1 MIAPPPSTQTDRL
14 AELESYRVLD
24 TEPEQGFDDVV
35 ALAARICET
44 PVALISLVDRDR
56 QWFKARFGFEAD
68 QTPLE
73 QSICSHAI
81 LNEGILEIEDTWLDA
96 RTVDNPLCVTMQEPI
111 RFYAGA
117 PLVTESGLKLGT
129 LCVLDV
135 TPRKLNALQHETLRV
150 LAGQVMRQLQLGRA
164 LQTETVLRDEIDHR
178 VKNSLQT
185 VTSFIRLY
193 SSRAKLPETKDALA
207 AIRRRVDAIVQLHS
221 ELYQTHDF
229 DMIRLDRYL
238 DRVVRLLQGT
248 AGANIR
254 IETGIAQVS
263 TDSRKA
269 ATLAMI
275 VSEFCANSVKHAFP
289 SGQAGRIRVDLS
301 RQDNGAMLLVCKDD
315 GVGSA
320 HVPAPAENE
329 MVSIGKRLMET
340 AAEQIGGAMTLNA
353 DRDGYELRLE
363 FDHPPD
369 VVEEPIRAAA
379 P

>member
-221 ELYQTHDF
+221 ELYQTHEF

-254 IETGIAQVS
+254 IETGDRAGQHGFTQGGDARDDRQRILRQ
-263 TDSRKA
+263 
-269 ATLAMI
+269 
-275 VSEFCANSVKHAFP
+275 F
-289 SGQAGRIRVDLS
+289 GQARLSLRAGGPDQGRS
-301 RQDNGAMLLVCKDD
+301 QPTGQGAMLLVCRTT
-315 GVGSA
+315 A
-320 HVPAPAENE
+320 WAPP
-329 MVSIGKRLMET
+329 MFRRLPST
-340 AAEQIGGAMTLNA
+340 
-353 DRDGYELRLE
+353 RW
-363 FDHPPD
+363 
-369 VVEEPIRAAA
+369 
-379 P
+379 